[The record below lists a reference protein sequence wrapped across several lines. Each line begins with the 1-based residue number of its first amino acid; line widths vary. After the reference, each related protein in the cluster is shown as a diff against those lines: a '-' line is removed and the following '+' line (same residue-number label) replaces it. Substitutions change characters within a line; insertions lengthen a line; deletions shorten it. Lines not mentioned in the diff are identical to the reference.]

1 MVRLKIINNA
11 KSYKYKKSN
20 IKKRQTK
27 HYQCPK
33 YIRILRPDLYNLQT
47 RKEQLKKLL
56 KIGTDPSTYL
66 TAKNLQYQH
75 GP

>member
-1 MVRLKIINNA
+1 MLKT
-11 KSYKYKKSN
+11 YKYKKSN
-20 IKKRQTK
+20 TKNRETK

-33 YIRILRPDLYNLQT
+33 YIRILRRDLYNLQT

-66 TAKNLQYQH
+66 TTKNLQYQH
-75 GP
+75 DP